1 MRKLA
6 FLICLAVPSFA
17 FAHEAMQKAEK
28 GDKAAAKPGSPSQ
41 ELAMAIQFNGKAL
54 LEIAE
59 DKMYPD
65 AKLDYKP
72 MPEMRSFAE
81 QLLHAAKANQMFLD
95 FINGKQP
102 DFGDLK
108 RSDYKTRADIVAVL
122 KKSIDDLADATK
134 KMGDKG
140 LAKPTK
146 VPFIPMPVTTGTVIG
161 MAVGHMSEHYGQL
174 VVYERLNK
182 VVPPATRNQGKGPP
196 QP

>member
-1 MRKLA
+1 
-6 FLICLAVPSFA
+6 
-17 FAHEAMQKAEK
+17 
-28 GDKAAAKPGSPSQ
+28 
-41 ELAMAIQFNGKAL
+41 
-54 LEIAE
+54 
-59 DKMYPD
+59 
-65 AKLDYKP
+65 

-108 RSDYKTRADIVAVL
+108 RSEYKTRADIVAVL

-140 LAKPTK
+140 LAKPMK
-146 VPFIPMPVTTGTVIG
+146 LPFIPMPVTTGTAIG
-161 MAVGHMSEHYGQL
+161 IAVGHMSEHYGQL

-182 VVPPATRNQGKGPP
+182 VVPPATRNQPKGPP

>member
-1 MRKLA
+1 MKKLA
-6 FLICLAVPSFA
+6 FLVCLAVPSLA
-17 FAHEAMQKAEK
+17 LAHEAMQ
-28 GDKAAAKPGSPSQ
+28 KPGSPSQ
-41 ELAMAIQFNGKAL
+41 ELVMAIQFNGKAL
-54 LEIAE
+54 LDIAD

-72 MPEMRSFAE
+72 MPDMRSFAE
-81 QLLHAAKANQMFLD
+81 QLLHAAKANQMFVD
-95 FINGKQP
+95 FINGKTP
-102 DFGDLK
+102 DIGDLK

-140 LAKPTK
+140 LAKPRTL
-146 VPFIPMPVTTGTVIG
+146 PFLPMPVTTGTVIG

-182 VVPPATRNQGKGPP
+182 VTPPATRNQPKGPP